1 MARKQNGD
9 SRAGFSLEIER
20 GEEEPSYSG
29 AHVSNRIRPG
39 SRATSSRASSTTSV
53 RYRSGN
59 YHHNPTSTGG
69 SIQILQDGFDDDQVG
84 LHVKTRSVS
93 KELIGREA
101 LSLQKLSFQNAPVYN
116 LSFISSHFQC
126 QTNETK
132 PPPFYLCRYV
142 VISIFKI
149 YGS

>member
-84 LHVKTRSVS
+84 LHVETRIVS
-93 KELIGREA
+93 DELIGCEA
-101 LSLQKLSFQNAPVYN
+101 LSLQKLPFQIAPVYN

-126 QTNETK
+126 ETNKDK
-132 PPPFYLCRYV
+132 PPP
-142 VISIFKI
+142 I
-149 YGS
+149 